1 MLVDSLRLGFLD
13 MDAAPNQLAA
23 IEQRSASGVALRFIG
38 KRTLEGPQRHLANR
52 ELQESNWTTAG
63 KLNE

>member
-13 MDAAPNQLAA
+13 MDAALNQLAEK
-23 IEQRSASGVALRFIG
+23 EQRSASGVASRFIG
-38 KRTLEGPQRHLANR
+38 KRTLESAQRHLANR
-52 ELQESNWTTAG
+52 ELQESNCTTAG